1 VICKNVVSLPNLLG
15 CHLILRFIVT
25 KTANIPK
32 EKRNSLLTI
41 TTSTQTGNMG
51 PDHSLS
57 EESKKQAISKS
68 SLSAAGSRYLPKV
81 VVSPLFR
88 ARYPS
93 KTSLKPITIN
103 TPNAM
108 YL

>member
-1 VICKNVVSLPNLLG
+1 MARIAGV
-15 CHLILRFIVT
+15 
-25 KTANIPK
+25 NIPN
-32 EKRNSLLTI
+32 EKRTSLLTI
-41 TTSTQTGNMG
+41 TASTQTGNLG

-57 EESKKQAISKS
+57 EERKKQAVNKS
-68 SLSAAGSRYLPKV
+68 SLSATGSRYLPKV
-81 VVSPLFR
+81 VVSPLLR

-103 TPNAM
+103 IPNAM